1 VDDPTKCHSHPEFPD
16 TWPSKSQV
24 YDYKQK
30 VRSILL
36 EPSVLSHMQKKC
48 PHIAYLVYEHEMM
61 HLETLF
67 YMLIRMD
74 DRGANGSFLNIPTPP
89 LVKSLSLER
98 RKEIDS
104 EPSVLVQG
112 GYCYL
117 GREDGGK
124 KEEDFGWDI
133 EFPSYR
139 VSVKT
144 FRMHKFPVTIGQF
157 YEFVRIGGYRLP
169 EYWNEEDIKYM
180 KNENIWFPSLWKCLF
195 SVDQL
200 RSAEEFE
207 NVCVS
212 PGQFLYRMP
221 LEDVSLEEALYLPV
235 YVSLAEAEAY
245 AKWKGKRLPKEE
257 EVHYVM
263 FPSPSRNKD
272 EDGPAL
278 GNCGFQ
284 YYGPV
289 PVGWFQHPSP
299 CGVMDVYG
307 NGWELTSTPL
317 YPFPGYQP
325 MSEYPN
331 YSADFFDN
339 NHFVVLGAS
348 WATDERLCR
357 PSFRNWYQRKYRYVF
372 SKFHLVEDIRENAT
386 D

>member
-245 AKWKGKRLPKEE
+245 AKWKGKRYI
-257 EVHYVM
+257 HTHSIFGY
-263 FPSPSRNKD
+263 
-272 EDGPAL
+272 
-278 GNCGFQ
+278 
-284 YYGPV
+284 
-289 PVGWFQHPSP
+289 
-299 CGVMDVYG
+299 
-307 NGWELTSTPL
+307 EL
-317 YPFPGYQP
+317 
-325 MSEYPN
+325 
-331 YSADFFDN
+331 DN
-339 NHFVVLGAS
+339 MIG
-348 WATDERLCR
+348 
-357 PSFRNWYQRKYRYVF
+357 YQRKKKCIMSCFLLHRETRTRMDQHWAIVAF
-372 SKFHLVEDIRENAT
+372 NIMVLFQLVGFNIQVLVE
-386 D
+386 